1 MKLFK
6 MTAAALFVCAIG
18 LTTFAQETPAGKK
31 FAENFW
37 KAIAEE
43 RTYGAKSAL
52 EALKRREPNFDA
64 SKMEKALAD
73 LEAKGK
79 TKTADSNA
87 TDAKEPSN
95 TTPSQTDTKTT
106 VVDSSSAK
114 SKDKTRRDSSQGGA
128 ITKNDVGHALETL
141 FEHYFE
147 MAGSPTEAKL
157 NARIESSRENVD
169 RILAFERASIQREL
183 DKALRVVQN
192 EMTFN
197 DRENAKLVKAV
208 NEAEEGDNAEAN
220 YAYLLFRQAYWDN
233 ARRIFPDERDVKAAY
248 DSVANAVASLGTKEA
263 RAAKAGNKLAAKI
276 DAERM
281 SKSTVRD
288 AKIEQWFKDT
298 FVATMAREGNDV
310 TFLKVI
316 VIWPEFTIKRNT
328 ITGIITGRSRGAD
341 IAFKTKDGKCM
352 HGVYSMNQ
360 EYNGSTYG
368 IGQLRTD
375 AVLYEMRCENVK

>member
-1 MKLFK
+1 MKFFK
-6 MTAAALFVCAIG
+6 ITAAALFVCALG

-64 SKMEKALAD
+64 SKMEKALVD

-79 TKTADSNA
+79 TKTTDSNA
-87 TDAKEPSN
+87 TEAKEPSN
-95 TTPSQTDTKTT
+95 TQPARGETKIG
-106 VVDSSSAK
+106 VVDTSSAK
-114 SKDKTRRDSSQGGA
+114 SKEKTRRDEGGA
-128 ITKNDVGHALETL
+128 ITKNDLARALESL

-169 RILAFERASIQREL
+169 QILAFERSSIQREL
-183 DKALRVVQN
+183 DKALRAVQN

-208 NEAEEGDNAEAN
+208 NEAVEDDNAEAN
-220 YAYLLFRQAYWDN
+220 YARLLFRQAYWDN
-233 ARRIFPDERDVKAAY
+233 ARRIFPDETDVKAAY
-248 DSVANAVASLGTKEA
+248 DSVANAVRSLGTKEE
-263 RAAKAGNKLAAKI
+263 RAAKAGNKLAARI

-316 VIWPEFTIKRNT
+316 VIWPEFTIKRNQ

-341 IAFKTKDGKCM
+341 IAFRTKDGKCM

-360 EYNGSTYG
+360 DYNGSTYG
-368 IGQLRTD
+368 VGQLRTD
-375 AVLYEMRCENVK
+375 AVLYEIRCENVK